1 MPQNNKTLLGKEQLG
16 WLKQNL
22 LNSKAT
28 WKIISSSTPVTLPD
42 CFDKIRGCDNWAT
55 DNSTN
60 KTFVK
65 ERNAFF
71 KFLDENR
78 IKNVVF
84 VTTDVHLPAIIN
96 VNEDPNMD
104 GTPLIFYELISGP
117 LSTNTRD
124 STNKLDPTINA
135 KYNYTETALFNF
147 GLVRVDKGSDGNIH
161 FLYDIIDSNGR
172 IRPNSHL
179 NIVSQ

>member
-1 MPQNNKTLLGKEQLG
+1 
-16 WLKQNL
+16 
-22 LNSKAT
+22 
-28 WKIISSSTPVTLPD
+28 
-42 CFDKIRGCDNWAT
+42 
-55 DNSTN
+55 
-60 KTFVK
+60 
-65 ERNAFF
+65 
-71 KFLDENR
+71 
-78 IKNVVF
+78 
-84 VTTDVHLPAIIN
+84 
-96 VNEDPNMD
+96 MD

-135 KYNYTETALFNF
+135 QYNYTETALFNF
-147 GLVRVDKGSDGNIH
+147 GLVRVDKGNDGNIH